1 MLIKLGCL
9 LFPESHS
16 LERHRKIVIIS
27 KLKRISQMT
36 VFKQEISINNNKVPG
51 RRAIGQRTAEPED
64 KAVLYTA
71 SGNDTKAKQIDRPT
85 RITYV

>member
-1 MLIKLGCL
+1 
-9 LFPESHS
+9 
-16 LERHRKIVIIS
+16 
-27 KLKRISQMT
+27 MT

>member
-1 MLIKLGCL
+1 
-9 LFPESHS
+9 
-16 LERHRKIVIIS
+16 
-27 KLKRISQMT
+27 MT

-64 KAVLYTA
+64 KAVVYTA
-71 SGNDTKAKQIDRPT
+71 AGNETKANPKVRPT